1 MLAIEGDFAIEGH
14 AYETALT
21 RFEKLGLWE
30 EIRADERTTLTIASR
45 KGGRQGDTTL
55 TVGKV
60 NTEATTWHAWCKE
73 GVHLEPVDIR
83 IDIVVDCGEALTLE
97 LLAHEWCL
105 HGAKNWHF
113 VKAMRKETKPGN
125 VKELG
130 IAILGTATTVTDVV
144 EHRELAENTHEF
156 FRTTM
161 FTLRSRFPTL
171 AEGLMRAWQDDISDN
186 KASARAGKLAVPAW
200 PDEDDGKGKRKTTAK
215 EAEKASESDDEGPW
229 SPQRKPPT
237 SRLGSAT
244 TAATTMTAPQ
254 ASHPVRDPPRPPRP
268 RRRPPRR
275 RAQAAATRARGSPSP
290 GTTTRPRRS
299 RGHVRPAPP
308 ARASR
313 PTDATGS
320 KGRVEQRP
328 PGPRRRCL
336 SHRQRQRAPGP
347 PN

>member
-215 EAEKASESDDEGPW
+215 EAEKASESDDEGPLVTTKEAADFEAW
-229 SPQRKPPT
+229 LGDNGSDDDDGAT
-237 SRLGSAT
+237 SLTSGS
-244 TAATTMTAPQ
+244 
-254 ASHPVRDPPRPPRP
+254 
-268 RRRPPRR
+268 
-275 RAQAAATRARGSPSP
+275 GS
-290 GTTTRPRRS
+290 TTTTTTTTTTS
-299 RGHVRPAPP
+299 TTTG
-308 ARASR
+308 
-313 PTDATGS
+313 TGS
-320 KGRVEQRP
+320 GDKGTRVTK
-328 PGPRRRCL
+328 PGDDDTA
-336 SHRQRQRAPGP
+336 ST
-347 PN
+347 